1 MVSYDDLLLEQWKML
16 EYGSLKSW
24 KVSYQTIKFEIT
36 FASYRL
42 ILWLQI

>member
-1 MVSYDDLLLEQWKML
+1 MGSYDDLFLKQWKMF

-24 KVSYQTIKFEIT
+24 KVGHQTIKFEIT